1 MNGLLRIGLGGLLIA
16 TLGCGSTCAQ
26 TQRIAIDGST
36 GVMPL
41 AAALAKAFEERN
53 PATKV
58 EMGTGLGTKAR
69 IAALSEGRINIALA
83 SHGLDLAELAR
94 QGLVAHEIA
103 RVPVVFGVN
112 AGVPITNL
120 SERQIC
126 DIYSGETRTWKS
138 LGGPDLPI
146 AARTR
151 PDSEVDAEVART
163 SIGCLKAI
171 AMPEGVKV
179 MAKGGD
185 MAREL
190 AATHGSIGMTTMTVV
205 EQSQGR
211 IRALSLDGIAPT
223 PEEIDRKAYRLVRQS
238 FLVVRNP
245 PPPEVARFVEF
256 ARGSAGATV
265 IFANGAIPVR

>member
-1 MNGLLRIGLGGLLIA
+1 MNGCLRACLGGLLVA
-16 TLGCGSTCAQ
+16 TLGWSGARAQ
-26 TQRIAIDGST
+26 IQRIAIDGST

-41 AAALAKAFEERN
+41 AASLAKAFEERN
-53 PATKV
+53 PATRV

-69 IAALSEGRINIALA
+69 IVALSEGKIDIALA

-94 QGLVAHEIA
+94 QGMAAHEIA

-112 AGVPITNL
+112 ADVPVTNL

-126 DIYSGETRTWKS
+126 DIYAGEARTWKS

-151 PDSEVDAEVART
+151 PDSEVDAEVARA

-190 AATHGSIGMTTMTVV
+190 AATQGSIGMTTMTVV

-211 IRALSLDGIAPT
+211 IRALSLGGVAPT

-238 FLVVRNP
+238 FLVVRSPAP
-245 PPPEVARFVEF
+245 PAVARIVEF
-256 ARGSAGATV
+256 ARGPAGAAV
-265 IFANGAIPVR
+265 ITANGAIPVK

>member
-1 MNGLLRIGLGGLLIA
+1 MNGFLRICLGGVVLASLVA
-16 TLGCGSTCAQ
+16 GGARAQ
-26 TQRIAIDGST
+26 SQRVAVDGST

-53 PATKV
+53 PGTKV

-69 IAALSEGRINIALA
+69 IAALSEGKIDVALA

-94 QGLVAHEIA
+94 QGMVAHEIA

-112 AGVPITNL
+112 VGVLLTDL
-120 SERQIC
+120 SDRQVC
-126 DIYSGETRTWKS
+126 DIYAGETKTWKT

-146 AARTR
+146 QARTR
-151 PDSEVDAEVART
+151 PDSEVDAEVARA
-163 SIGCLKAI
+163 SIGCLKGL

-179 MAKGGD
+179 MSKGGD

-190 AATHGSIGMTTMTVV
+190 AATSGAIGMTTMTVV

-211 IRALSLDGIAPT
+211 IRAVSLNGVAPT
-223 PEEIDRKAYRLVRQS
+223 AQEIDRKAYRLVRQS
-238 FLVVRNP
+238 FLVVRHPAP
-245 PPPEVARFVEF
+245 PAVAAFVDF
-256 ARGSAGATV
+256 ARGPTGAAV
-265 IFANGAIPVR
+265 IVTNGAIPVQ